1 MIALLFLTLLALS
14 VAGYAAA
21 AFALARVTRRSRRSG
36 WSCFTPGV
44 SIVKPLSGLDDE
56 LERNVESFYRLDY
69 PEYEVVFS
77 FARRTDPAFE
87 VARRVA
93 DRHPSVPS
101 TFVVDA
107 REAGANAKVNR
118 LAAGIARTR
127 FRYILM
133 ADGNV
138 RVCPQFLSRA
148 IALFANGSVGLVSHL
163 FSARGAR
170 TFASR
175 LESLYLNGVLSPG
188 TAVLAELLRMPCVV
202 GKSIL
207 VSRDALNSI
216 GGIEALRD
224 FLAEDFLL
232 GKLVARAGYQV
243 RLCADR
249 VDTAEVSRSLSAFWS
264 RQRRWAIL
272 RKRLGGAAYGGELA
286 SSSLPWFVGAAVTG
300 GGRIALLAF
309 ALYALRVAL
318 EAVGLIRARSL
329 RPTDVLLIPV
339 RDLAALA
346 LFWAG
351 FFGETTHWRGRKL
364 RVGPATVLLPVG
376 GESIRGRV
384 LIPERN

>member
-1 MIALLFLTLLALS
+1 MISLLFLTFLALS

-21 AFALARVTRRSRRSG
+21 TFALGQVSRRSRRPG
-36 WSCFTPGV
+36 WNCFTPRV
-44 SIVKPLSGLDDE
+44 SIVKPLSGLDDD
-56 LERNVESFYRLDY
+56 LEQNLESFYRLDY

-93 DRHPSVPS
+93 DRHPSIPS

-118 LAAGIARTR
+118 LAAGIERTR

-138 RVCPQFLSRA
+138 RVGPQFLSRA
-148 IALFANGSVGLVSHL
+148 VGPFANGSVGLVSHL

-170 TFASR
+170 TLASR

-188 TAVLAELLRMPCVV
+188 TAALAELLRMPCVV

-207 VSRDALNSI
+207 ISRDALNSI
-216 GGIEALRD
+216 GGVAVLRD
-224 FLAEDFLL
+224 FLAEDFLM
-232 GKLVARAGYQV
+232 GKLVASAGYQV

-249 VDTAEVSRSLSAFWS
+249 VDTAEISRSLSASWS

-286 SSSLPWFVGAAVTG
+286 SNSLPWFVGAAVTG
-300 GGRIALLAF
+300 GGRIVLLAL
-309 ALYALRVAL
+309 ALYAIRVAL

-329 RPTDVLLIPV
+329 RPMDVLLIPV

-351 FFGETTHWRGRKL
+351 LFGGTTHWRGRKL
-364 RVGPATVLLPVG
+364 RVGPATVLLPVRS
-376 GESIRGRV
+376 ESISFRV
-384 LIPERN
+384 LITERN

>member
-1 MIALLFLTLLALS
+1 MIPFLFLTLLALS

-21 AFALARVTRRSRRSG
+21 TFALVRVARRSRRSG

-44 SIVKPLSGLDDE
+44 SVVKPLSGLDDD
-56 LERNVESFYRLDY
+56 LEQNLESFYRLDY
-69 PEYEVVFS
+69 PEYEIVFS

-101 TFVVDA
+101 TFVADA
-107 REAGANAKVNR
+107 REPGANAKVNR

-127 FRYILM
+127 FRYVLM

-138 RVCPQFLSRA
+138 RVGPQFLSRA
-148 IALFANGSVGLVSHL
+148 IALFGNGSVGLVSHL

-188 TAVLAELLRMPCVV
+188 TAALVELLRMPCVV

-207 VSRDALNSI
+207 VSRDALNAI
-216 GGIEALRD
+216 GGVEALRD
-224 FLAEDFLL
+224 FLAEDFLM
-232 GKLVARAGYQV
+232 GRLVSRAGYQV
-243 RLCADR
+243 RLCADE
-249 VDTAEVSRSLSAFWS
+249 VDTAEVSRSLRASWS

-272 RKRLGGAAYGGELA
+272 RKRLGGAGYWGELLSGA
-286 SSSLPWFVGAAVTG
+286 LPWFLGAVVTG
-300 GGRIALLAF
+300 GGRIAPVALT
-309 ALYALRVAL
+309 LYAIRIAL
-318 EAVGLIRARSL
+318 EAVGLIRSRCF
-329 RPTDVLLIPV
+329 RPTDLLLIPL
-339 RDLAALA
+339 RDLAAAA

-351 FFGETTHWRGRKL
+351 LLGERTHWRGRQL
-364 RVGPATVLLPVG
+364 RVGPATVLLPEG
-376 GESIRGRV
+376 DKSIRDTV
-384 LIPERN
+384 LVFERN